1 MVTHARPQDEIVDKI
16 MKVLQVT
23 PFFGEQFGGTERFC
37 HNLSRKLVERGH
49 EVDVYTARTLAS
61 SPKHEVVDGVQVFRF
76 CTPTV
81 IWKINPL
88 TILLHKILR
97 SKYDVIHIH
106 SHLYFS
112 SNQAILARILRLGR
126 FSPLVLHL
134 HGGLGTPPGGVH
146 PGKCVIKR
154 VFDRTVGSI
163 TMRTANKII
172 AQSQADADRAS
183 VLYPYTVPK
192 TVVVYNAVDLSH
204 FPAFRSRVNPNGRL
218 IFVGDLETW
227 KGVPTLIEALHILR
241 AWGENFGL
249 TVVGVGTLIS
259 QLRKA
264 ADGLDVKFLGQQP
277 HTAIPSL
284 MASAFACILPSH
296 WEGIPTV
303 GLEAMA
309 AGVPFVGTNVGG
321 IPEIIRHRETGILVN
336 SHSAER
342 LAEGIL
348 LLRDAKLRRKI
359 RAAAYEL
366 VVERHNMAN
375 IAAKVESVY
384 KNAVQSRVQSC

>member
-1 MVTHARPQDEIVDKI
+1 

-37 HNLSRKLVERGH
+37 HNLSRQLVERGH
-49 EVDVYTARTLAS
+49 EVEVFTARTLAS
-61 SPKHEVVDGVQVFRF
+61 SPKSEIINGVRVFRS

-88 TILLHKILR
+88 TILLHKLLR

-112 SNQAILARILRLGR
+112 SNQAILARIFRLGR

-134 HGGLGTPPGGVH
+134 HGGIGTPPGGIH
-146 PGKCVIKR
+146 PGKRIIKKI
-154 VFDRTVGSI
+154 FDRTVGSI
-163 TMRTANKII
+163 TMRTANRII

-183 VLYPYTVPK
+183 NLYPYTVSK
-192 TVVVYNAVDLSH
+192 TVVIYNAVDLSH
-204 FPAFRSRVNPNGRL
+204 FPKFRPRSNSNGRL

-227 KGVPTLIEALHILR
+227 KGVPTLIEALHILKN
-241 AWGENFGL
+241 WGEIFGL
-249 TVVGVGTLIS
+249 TIVGVGTMLP

-284 MASAFACILPSH
+284 MASAFACVLPSL

-321 IPEIIRHRETGILVN
+321 IPEIVQHKETGILVN
-336 SHSAER
+336 SHSAEK
-342 LAEGIL
+342 LAEAIL
-348 LLRDAKLRRKI
+348 LLKDKRLRRKI
-359 RAAAYEL
+359 RATAHEL
-366 VVERHNMAN
+366 VTERHNMADV
-375 IAAKVESVY
+375 AAKVESVY
-384 KNAVQSRVQSC
+384 QNAISG